1 MRYSSL
7 DYHTLNKTTL
17 FQIDQKVDEEWPLTV
32 IDNKKERAKVFLKP
46 GEMLLF
52 ESNKVPHGR
61 QFPLNGD
68 YFENLFVRF
77 QPKALNSKTVSC
89 FQVSNIDPNSF

>member
-17 FQIDQKVDEEWPLTV
+17 FQIDQKVDEEWPLTL
-32 IDNKKERAKVFLKP
+32 IDHNKKRAKVYLKP

-52 ESNKVPHGR
+52 ESCKMAHGR
-61 QFPLNGD
+61 QFPFNGD
-68 YFENLFVRF
+68 YFDNLFVRF
-77 QPKALNSKTVSC
+77 FPKK
-89 FQVSNIDPNSF
+89 